1 MCAPRVSA
9 FVVLVALVL
18 AGCSGGGGKD
28 AGEAAQKGGS
38 TSVDV
43 PDEGPLVL
51 VGEDGHLS
59 VIEPIDS
66 PPVPLEAPT
75 VAPGPGGVAVRA
87 RGIAFFTMEDGAL
100 VMVDAFARSAKVVG
114 NLEEAGG
121 SLRSRTYHGG
131 GRRFVAFTNDYGSK
145 GLIVDIQAGTSRP
158 LSDFQPT
165 GEDDIVVGDV
175 RISSNE
181 QYLFVASG
189 SEIRLVPLRDG
200 LSGAG
205 AGKAIPAAAAYF
217 NRDGTALFT
226 GEFIDK
232 PDPEEGSW
240 QRVRRIP
247 LDGAA
252 EEVLAEKADSFLGV
266 AGDAALIRQGDAYSL
281 TSHLGDGR
289 KVDFRLAEGEIAFLG
304 WNPIDGGGLAV
315 ISNEDDRE
323 QQRFA
328 YLDHKTGAVKHLD
341 ALDGFRPVSPE
352 PTRRF
357 FVVSNIRLPED
368 TGKDEYGEPRDDEG
382 STTTRRLGY
391 GQYAVVDL
399 MTGAFLQGT
408 FDLGEFQRDVVPV
421 SSPDGT
427 QLAVQHTNEKGE
439 TEVDIIHLGEGMS
452 EGLRNAGFR
461 AWSPSGKSWLGA
473 RLNESD
479 KTLHHLI
486 VNGGLNS
493 EIAPGH
499 RHVVWTAR

>member
-1 MCAPRVSA
+1 MSARPRFSV
-9 FVVLVALVL
+9 FVVLVTLVL
-18 AGCSGGGGKD
+18 AGCSGKND

-38 TSVDV
+38 QISDL

-51 VGEDGHLS
+51 VGEDGRLS

-66 PPVPLEAPT
+66 QPVPLEVPA
-75 VAPGPGGVAVRA
+75 VSPGPGGVAARA
-87 RGIAFFTMEDGAL
+87 RGIAFFTTEGGAL

-131 GRRFVAFTNDYGSK
+131 GRRFVAFANDYGSK

-165 GEDDIVVGDV
+165 GEDDIVVSDV

-181 QYLFVASG
+181 QFLFVGAG
-189 SEIRLVPLRDG
+189 NEIRLVPLRDG

-205 AGKAIPAAAAYF
+205 AGKAIPAATAHF
-217 NRDGTALFT
+217 NSDGTALFT

-232 PDPEEGSW
+232 PAPEEGSW

-266 AGDAALIRQGDAYSL
+266 AGDAALIREGDAYSL
-281 TSHLGDGR
+281 TSHPGDGR

-304 WNPIDGGGLAV
+304 WNPVDGGGLAV
-315 ISNEDDRE
+315 ISKEDDRE

-328 YLDHKTGAVKHLD
+328 YLDPKTGAVKHLD

-368 TGKDEYGEPRDDEG
+368 TGKDEYKERRDDEG
-382 STTTRRLGY
+382 STTTTRLGY
-391 GQYAVVDL
+391 GQYSVVDL
-399 MTGAFLQGT
+399 MTGEFRTST
-408 FDLGEFQRDVVPV
+408 FDLGTFQRDVVPV
-421 SSPDGT
+421 PSPDGK

-439 TEVDIIHLGEGMS
+439 TEVGIIHLGEGKS
-452 EGLRNAGFR
+452 TGLRSTGFR
-461 AWSPSGKSWLGA
+461 GWSPSGKSWLGT

-479 KTLHHLI
+479 KSVQHVI
-486 VNGGLNS
+486 VNGGLYS